1 MTCDAPHFLGL
12 FDWMSWSWLKAVST
26 GAMAGPSTADLFAA
40 LRDESAPLSADAMEA
55 FASGVKLDLAAGGAE
70 CRAEVEDLVRAS
82 VACSAA
88 DRAAEALIVDVRSP
102 GEFARGHVPGA
113 LNVPLFTDDERAKVG
128 TAFAKQGRGVALVL
142 GMKAVR
148 PKLERLVNEVVRL
161 VEAKEAEP
169 SSASARARGHAPPV
183 VYVHCWR
190 GGMRS
195 SSLTWLLLHA
205 APPGSLDVRVVRGGY
220 KAFRRFVLTRWHTP
234 ASLTRASSS
243 SSMASSVSTNSSLFE
258 DAGVSGDAEKD
269 KKESAEKRPEPR
281 VCVVG
286 GRTGVGK
293 TAALL
298 GLRAAGE
305 SVIDLEGLAAHSGSA
320 FGWVGRPPEQP
331 TSEHFGNLVAM
342 QWVALTSPPTDKVS
356 AGSNAPSDD
365 SEKNDDSEKAPRW
378 IFVEDEGP
386 HVGKCSVD
394 PGLFARMRHAPLVV
408 NVVASRATRLRTLVE
423 DYANDAHRA
432 DPAWQDAMDESVGK
446 LRKRLGNE
454 RAEALRVKLREGDFA
469 AVADG
474 LLEYY
479 DGLYDKHLGMK
490 RVEKREKQAARK
502 KAERAEGAEDGKDG
516 DDARGSR
523 DISREETE
531 ARLTLEQ
538 AARAGKVVE
547 CRARAVGAN
556 DREGRHPDSLDVDTL
571 VGDILKTVAA
581 FEAEEALAAERAE

>member
-1 MTCDAPHFLGL
+1 M
-12 FDWMSWSWLKAVST
+12 ST

-169 SSASARARGHAPPV
+169 RRASARARGHAPLV

-243 SSMASSVSTNSSLFE
+243 SSMASSASTNSSLFE
-258 DAGVSGDAEKD
+258 DAGVSGEFDKD

-320 FGWVGRPPEQP
+320 FGWVGRPPAQP

-342 QWVALTSPPTDKVS
+342 QWVALTSPPRERVS
-356 AGSNAPSDD
+356 AGSNADD
-365 SEKNDDSEKAPRW
+365 DCEKKAPRW
-378 IFVEDEGP
+378 IFIEDEGP

-408 NVVASRATRLRTLVE
+408 NVIASRATRLRTLVE
-423 DYANDAHRA
+423 DYAADAHRA

-454 RAEALRVKLREGDFA
+454 RAEALRARLREGDFA

-479 DGLYDKHLGMK
+479 DGLYDKHLGSK
-490 RVEKREKQAARK
+490 RVEKREKQAARRQEK
-502 KAERAEGAEDGKDG
+502 RAKEKENGAEDGEYGDEETKKD
-516 DDARGSR
+516 
-523 DISREETE
+523 EETE
-531 ARLTLEQ
+531 ATALEQ

-556 DREGRHPDSLDVDTL
+556 DREGRHPDSLDVDAL

-581 FEAEEALAAERAE
+581 FEAEEARVVAECAE

>member
-1 MTCDAPHFLGL
+1 
-12 FDWMSWSWLKAVST
+12 VST

-161 VEAKEAEP
+161 VEAKGAEP
-169 SSASARARGHAPPV
+169 SSASARARGHAPLV

-243 SSMASSVSTNSSLFE
+243 SSMASSASTNSSLFE
-258 DAGVSGDAEKD
+258 DAGVLGDAEKD

-320 FGWVGRPPEQP
+320 FGWVGRPPAQP

-342 QWVALTSPPTDKVS
+342 QWVALTSPPMDKVS
-356 AGSNAPSDD
+356 AGSNAPS
-365 SEKNDDSEKAPRW
+365 DDSEKAPRW

-423 DYANDAHRA
+423 DYANDQHRA

-446 LRKRLGNE
+446 LRKRLGDE

-516 DDARGSR
+516 NDDANGSR
-523 DISREETE
+523 EISREETE

-547 CRARAVGAN
+547 CLALAVGAN
-556 DREGRHPDSLDVDTL
+556 DREGRHPDSLDVDVL

>member
-1 MTCDAPHFLGL
+1 M
-12 FDWMSWSWLKAVST
+12 ST

-169 SSASARARGHAPPV
+169 RRASARARGHAPLV

-243 SSMASSVSTNSSLFE
+243 SSMASSASTNSSLFE
-258 DAGVSGDAEKD
+258 DAGVSGEFDKD

-320 FGWVGRPPEQP
+320 FGWVGRPPAQP

-342 QWVALTSPPTDKVS
+342 QWVALTSPPRERVS
-356 AGSNAPSDD
+356 AGSNADD
-365 SEKNDDSEKAPRW
+365 DCEKKAPRW

-408 NVVASRATRLRTLVE
+408 NVIASRATRLRTLVE
-423 DYANDAHRA
+423 DYAADAHRA

-454 RAEALRVKLREGDFA
+454 RAEALRARLREGDFA

-479 DGLYDKHLGMK
+479 DGLYDKHLGSK
-490 RVEKREKQAARK
+490 RVEKREKQAARRQEK
-502 KAERAEGAEDGKDG
+502 RAKEKAESAEDGEYGDEETKKD
-516 DDARGSR
+516 
-523 DISREETE
+523 EETE
-531 ARLTLEQ
+531 ATALEQ
-538 AARAGKVVE
+538 APRAGKVVE

-556 DREGRHPDSLDVDTL
+556 DHEGRHPDSLDVDAL

-581 FEAEEALAAERAE
+581 FEAEEARVVAERAE

>member
-1 MTCDAPHFLGL
+1 M
-12 FDWMSWSWLKAVST
+12 ST

-243 SSMASSVSTNSSLFE
+243 SSMASSASTNSSLFE

-356 AGSNAPSDD
+356 AGSNAPS
-365 SEKNDDSEKAPRW
+365 DDSEKAPRW

-516 DDARGSR
+516 DDDARGSR
-523 DISREETE
+523 EISREETE

-556 DREGRHPDSLDVDTL
+556 DREGRHPDSLDVDAL

>member
-1 MTCDAPHFLGL
+1 
-12 FDWMSWSWLKAVST
+12 
-26 GAMAGPSTADLFAA
+26 
-40 LRDESAPLSADAMEA
+40 
-55 FASGVKLDLAAGGAE
+55 
-70 CRAEVEDLVRAS
+70 
-82 VACSAA
+82 
-88 DRAAEALIVDVRSP
+88 
-102 GEFARGHVPGA
+102 
-113 LNVPLFTDDERAKVG
+113 
-128 TAFAKQGRGVALVL
+128 
-142 GMKAVR
+142 
-148 PKLERLVNEVVRL
+148 
-161 VEAKEAEP
+161 
-169 SSASARARGHAPPV
+169 
-183 VYVHCWR
+183 
-190 GGMRS
+190 
-195 SSLTWLLLHA
+195 
-205 APPGSLDVRVVRGGY
+205 
-220 KAFRRFVLTRWHTP
+220 
-234 ASLTRASSS
+234 
-243 SSMASSVSTNSSLFE
+243 MASSVSTNSSLFE
-258 DAGVSGDAEKD
+258 DAGVLNDAEKD

-320 FGWVGRPPEQP
+320 FGWVGRPPAQP

-342 QWVALTSPPTDKVS
+342 QWVALTSPPMDKVS

-365 SEKNDDSEKAPRW
+365 SKKAPRW

-516 DDARGSR
+516 DDDANCSR

-556 DREGRHPDSLDVDTL
+556 DREGRHPDSLDVDVL

>member
-1 MTCDAPHFLGL
+1 M
-12 FDWMSWSWLKAVST
+12 ST

-169 SSASARARGHAPPV
+169 RRASARARGHAPLV

-243 SSMASSVSTNSSLFE
+243 SSMASSASTNSSLFE
-258 DAGVSGDAEKD
+258 DAGVSGEFDKD

-320 FGWVGRPPEQP
+320 FGWVGRPPAQP

-342 QWVALTSPPTDKVS
+342 QWVALTSPPRERVS
-356 AGSNAPSDD
+356 AGSNADD
-365 SEKNDDSEKAPRW
+365 DCEKKAPRW

-408 NVVASRATRLRTLVE
+408 NVIASRATRLRTLVE
-423 DYANDAHRA
+423 DYAADAHRA

-454 RAEALRVKLREGDFA
+454 RAEALRARLREGDFA

-479 DGLYDKHLGMK
+479 DGLYDKHLGSK
-490 RVEKREKQAARK
+490 RVEKREKQAARRQEK
-502 KAERAEGAEDGKDG
+502 RAKEKGAEDGEYGDEETKKD
-516 DDARGSR
+516 
-523 DISREETE
+523 EETE
-531 ARLTLEQ
+531 ATALEQ

-556 DREGRHPDSLDVDTL
+556 DREGKHPDSLDVDAL

-581 FEAEEALAAERAE
+581 FEAEEARVVAERAE

>member
-1 MTCDAPHFLGL
+1 M
-12 FDWMSWSWLKAVST
+12 ST

-169 SSASARARGHAPPV
+169 SSALARARGHAPLV

-205 APPGSLDVRVVRGGY
+205 LPPGSLDVRVVRGGY

-258 DAGVSGDAEKD
+258 DPSVSGDAEKD

-320 FGWVGRPPEQP
+320 FGWVGRPPAQP

-342 QWVALTSPPTDKVS
+342 QWVALTSPPMDKVS
-356 AGSNAPSDD
+356 AGSNAPS
-365 SEKNDDSEKAPRW
+365 DDSEKAPRW

-479 DGLYDKHLGMK
+479 DGLYDKHLGSK

-516 DDARGSR
+516 DDDANGSR
-523 DISREETE
+523 EISREETE

-547 CRARAVGAN
+547 CRARAVGAS

>member
-342 QWVALTSPPTDKVS
+342 QWVALTSPPMDKVS

-365 SEKNDDSEKAPRW
+365 SKKAPRW

-454 RAEALRVKLREGDFA
+454 RAELLRVKLREGDFA

-556 DREGRHPDSLDVDTL
+556 DREGRHPDSLDVDVL

>member
-1 MTCDAPHFLGL
+1 VTCDAPHFLGL
-12 FDWMSWSWLKAVST
+12 FDWMSWSWWKAVST

-243 SSMASSVSTNSSLFE
+243 SSMASSASTNSSLFE

-342 QWVALTSPPTDKVS
+342 QWVALTSPPMDKVS

-365 SEKNDDSEKAPRW
+365 SKKAPRW

-454 RAEALRVKLREGDFA
+454 RAELLRVKLREGDFA

-502 KAERAEGAEDGKDG
+502 KAERAVGAEDGKDG
-516 DDARGSR
+516 DDDANCSR

-556 DREGRHPDSLDVDTL
+556 DREGRHPDSLDVDVL

-581 FEAEEALAAERAE
+581 FEAEEALVAERAE

>member
-1 MTCDAPHFLGL
+1 VTCDAPHFLGL

-169 SSASARARGHAPPV
+169 SSASARARGHAPLA

-243 SSMASSVSTNSSLFE
+243 SSMASSASTNSSLFE

-320 FGWVGRPPEQP
+320 FGWVGRPPAQP

-342 QWVALTSPPTDKVS
+342 QWVALTSPPMDKVS

-365 SEKNDDSEKAPRW
+365 SKKAPRW

-516 DDARGSR
+516 DDDASGSR
-523 DISREETE
+523 EISREETE

-547 CRARAVGAN
+547 CRARAVGAS
-556 DREGRHPDSLDVDTL
+556 DREGRHPDSLDVDVL

>member
-1 MTCDAPHFLGL
+1 
-12 FDWMSWSWLKAVST
+12 VST

-161 VEAKEAEP
+161 VEAKGAEP
-169 SSASARARGHAPPV
+169 SSASARARGHAPLV

-243 SSMASSVSTNSSLFE
+243 SSMASSASTNSSLFE
-258 DAGVSGDAEKD
+258 DAGVLGDAEKD

-320 FGWVGRPPEQP
+320 FGWVGRPPAQP

-342 QWVALTSPPTDKVS
+342 QWVALTSPPMDKVS
-356 AGSNAPSDD
+356 AGSNAPS
-365 SEKNDDSEKAPRW
+365 DDSEKAPRW

-423 DYANDAHRA
+423 DYANDQHRA
-432 DPAWQDAMDESVGK
+432 DPAWQHAMDESVGK
-446 LRKRLGNE
+446 LRKRLGDE

-516 DDARGSR
+516 NDDANGSR
-523 DISREETE
+523 EISREETE

-547 CRARAVGAN
+547 CLALAVGAN
-556 DREGRHPDSLDVDTL
+556 DREGRHPDSLDVDVL

>member
-1 MTCDAPHFLGL
+1 VTCDAPHFLGL
-12 FDWMSWSWLKAVST
+12 FDWMSWSWWKAVST

-320 FGWVGRPPEQP
+320 FGWVGRPPAQP

-342 QWVALTSPPTDKVS
+342 QWVALTSPPMDKVS

-365 SEKNDDSEKAPRW
+365 SKKAPRW

-516 DDARGSR
+516 DDDTRGSR
-523 DISREETE
+523 EISREETE

-547 CRARAVGAN
+547 CRARAVGAS

>member
-1 MTCDAPHFLGL
+1 
-12 FDWMSWSWLKAVST
+12 VST

-169 SSASARARGHAPPV
+169 SSASARARGHAPLV

-243 SSMASSVSTNSSLFE
+243 SSMASSASTNSSLFE

-320 FGWVGRPPEQP
+320 FGWVGRPPAQP

-342 QWVALTSPPTDKVS
+342 QWVALTSPPMDKVS
-356 AGSNAPSDD
+356 AGSNADD
-365 SEKNDDSEKAPRW
+365 DEYEKNDDSKKAPRW

-516 DDARGSR
+516 DDDARGSR
-523 DISREETE
+523 EISREETE
-531 ARLTLEQ
+531 ARLTLER

-556 DREGRHPDSLDVDTL
+556 DREGRHPDSLDVDVL

>member
-1 MTCDAPHFLGL
+1 M
-12 FDWMSWSWLKAVST
+12 ST

-169 SSASARARGHAPPV
+169 RRASARARGHAPLV

-243 SSMASSVSTNSSLFE
+243 SSMASSASTNSSLFE
-258 DAGVSGDAEKD
+258 DAGVSGEFDKD

-305 SVIDLEGLAAHSGSA
+305 RVIDLEGLAAHSGSA
-320 FGWVGRPPEQP
+320 FGWVGRPPAQP

-342 QWVALTSPPTDKVS
+342 QWVALTSPPRERVS
-356 AGSNAPSDD
+356 AGSNADD
-365 SEKNDDSEKAPRW
+365 DCEKKAPRW

-408 NVVASRATRLRTLVE
+408 NVIASRATRLRKLVE
-423 DYANDAHRA
+423 DYAADAHRA

-454 RAEALRVKLREGDFA
+454 RAEALRARLREGDFA

-479 DGLYDKHLGMK
+479 DGLYDKHLGSK
-490 RVEKREKQAARK
+490 RVEKREKQAARRQEK
-502 KAERAEGAEDGKDG
+502 RAKEKENGAEDGEYGDEETKKD
-516 DDARGSR
+516 
-523 DISREETE
+523 EETE
-531 ARLTLEQ
+531 ATALEQ

-556 DREGRHPDSLDVDTL
+556 DREGRHPDSLDVDAL

-581 FEAEEALAAERAE
+581 FEAEEARVVAERAE

>member
-1 MTCDAPHFLGL
+1 M
-12 FDWMSWSWLKAVST
+12 ST

-169 SSASARARGHAPPV
+169 SSASARARGHAPLA

-195 SSLTWLLLHA
+195 SSLTWLLLHT

-243 SSMASSVSTNSSLFE
+243 SSMASSASTNSSLFE

-320 FGWVGRPPEQP
+320 FGWVGRPPAQP

-342 QWVALTSPPTDKVS
+342 QWVALTSPPMDKVS
-356 AGSNAPSDD
+356 AGSNADD
-365 SEKNDDSEKAPRW
+365 DEYEKNDDSKKAPRW

-516 DDARGSR
+516 DDDARGSR
-523 DISREETE
+523 EISREETE

-556 DREGRHPDSLDVDTL
+556 DREGRHPDSLDVDVL

>member
-1 MTCDAPHFLGL
+1 M
-12 FDWMSWSWLKAVST
+12 ST

-161 VEAKEAEP
+161 VEAKGAEP
-169 SSASARARGHAPPV
+169 SSASARARGHAPLV

-243 SSMASSVSTNSSLFE
+243 SSMASSASTNSSLFE
-258 DAGVSGDAEKD
+258 DAGVLGDAEKD

-320 FGWVGRPPEQP
+320 FGWVGRPPAQP

-342 QWVALTSPPTDKVS
+342 QWVALTSPPMDKVS
-356 AGSNAPSDD
+356 AGSNAPS
-365 SEKNDDSEKAPRW
+365 DDSEKAPRW

-423 DYANDAHRA
+423 DYANDQHRA

-446 LRKRLGNE
+446 LRKRLGDE

-516 DDARGSR
+516 NDDANGSR
-523 DISREETE
+523 EISREETE

-547 CRARAVGAN
+547 CLALAVGAN
-556 DREGRHPDSLDVDTL
+556 DREGRHPDSLDVDVL

>member
-1 MTCDAPHFLGL
+1 
-12 FDWMSWSWLKAVST
+12 
-26 GAMAGPSTADLFAA
+26 MAGPSTADLFAA

-55 FASGVKLDLAAGGAE
+55 FASGVKLDLAASGAE

-82 VACSAA
+82 VSCSAA

-169 SSASARARGHAPPV
+169 SRASARCPTTAPLV

-205 APPGSLDVRVVRGGY
+205 APPGSLDARVVRGGY

-234 ASLTRASSS
+234 ASLTRSSS
-243 SSMASSVSTNSSLFE
+243 SSSVASSASTSSSLFE
-258 DAGVSGDAEKD
+258 DPAASVRDAGTP
-269 KKESAEKRPEPR
+269 SAEKPPEPR

-320 FGWVGRPPEQP
+320 FGWVGRPPAQP
-331 TSEHFGNLVAM
+331 TSEHFANLVAM
-342 QWVALTSPPTDKVS
+342 QWVALTDRADAT
-356 AGSNAPSDD
+356 SNAARADG
-365 SEKNDDSEKAPRW
+365 ARW

-408 NVVASRATRLRTLVE
+408 NVVAPRATRLRTLVE
-423 DYANDAHRA
+423 DYAADAHRT
-432 DPAWQDAMDESVGK
+432 DPAWRDAMDESVGK

-454 RAEALRVKLREGDFA
+454 RADALRALLREGDFA

-479 DGLYDKHLGMK
+479 DALYDKHLGSK
-490 RVEKREKQAARK
+490 RVEKREKQAAR
-502 KAERAEGAEDGKDG
+502 ARREEAREG
-516 DDARGSR
+516 DDAPSANDDAKRN
-523 DISREETE
+523 
-531 ARLTLEQ
+531 ARLELGDAATASPPASPPASPAPAPALEQ

-547 CRARAVGAN
+547 CRARAVGDR
-556 DREGRHPDSLDVDTL
+556 DREGRHPDSLDVDAL

-581 FEAEEALAAERAE
+581 FEAEEATSDAERLERLAERARG

>member
-1 MTCDAPHFLGL
+1 M
-12 FDWMSWSWLKAVST
+12 ST

-169 SSASARARGHAPPV
+169 SSASARARGHAPLV

-243 SSMASSVSTNSSLFE
+243 SSMASSASTNSSMFE

-320 FGWVGRPPEQP
+320 FGWVGRPPAQP

-356 AGSNAPSDD
+356 AGSNADD
-365 SEKNDDSEKAPRW
+365 DEYEKNDDSKKAPRW

-516 DDARGSR
+516 DDDANCSR

>member
-40 LRDESAPLSADAMEA
+40 LRDASAPLSTDDMEA

-82 VACSAA
+82 VACSDA

-148 PKLERLVNEVVRL
+148 PKLERLVHEVVRL
-161 VEAKEAEP
+161 AEAKEAEP
-169 SSASARARGHAPPV
+169 GRASARAPLV

-320 FGWVGRPPEQP
+320 FGWVGRPPAQP

-356 AGSNAPSDD
+356 AGSNAADDD
-365 SEKNDDSEKAPRW
+365 SDKKAPRW

-479 DGLYDKHLGMK
+479 DGLYDKHLGQK

-556 DREGRHPDSLDVDTL
+556 DREGRHPDSLDVDVL

>member
-40 LRDESAPLSADAMEA
+40 LRDASAPLSTDDMEA

-205 APPGSLDVRVVRGGY
+205 TPPGSLDVRVVRGGY

-356 AGSNAPSDD
+356 AGSNAADDD
-365 SEKNDDSEKAPRW
+365 SDKTAPRW

-454 RAEALRVKLREGDFA
+454 RAELLRVKLREGDFA

-479 DGLYDKHLGMK
+479 DGLYDKHLGQK

-502 KAERAEGAEDGKDG
+502 KAERAVGAEDGKDG

-556 DREGRHPDSLDVDTL
+556 DREGRHPDSLDVDVL

>member
-12 FDWMSWSWLKAVST
+12 FDWMSWSWWKAVST

-281 VCVVG
+281 VCIVG

-356 AGSNAPSDD
+356 AGSNAADDD
-365 SEKNDDSEKAPRW
+365 SDKKAPRW

-454 RAEALRVKLREGDFA
+454 RAELLRVKLREGDFA

-502 KAERAEGAEDGKDG
+502 KAERAVGAEDGKDG
-516 DDARGSR
+516 DDDANCSR

-556 DREGRHPDSLDVDTL
+556 DREGRHPDSLDVDVL

>member
-1 MTCDAPHFLGL
+1 M
-12 FDWMSWSWLKAVST
+12 ST

-169 SSASARARGHAPPV
+169 SSASARARGHAPLV

-243 SSMASSVSTNSSLFE
+243 SSMASSASTNSSLFE

-320 FGWVGRPPEQP
+320 FGWVGRPPAQP

-342 QWVALTSPPTDKVS
+342 QWVALTSPPMDKVS
-356 AGSNAPSDD
+356 AGSNADD
-365 SEKNDDSEKAPRW
+365 DEYEKNDDSKKAPRW

-516 DDARGSR
+516 DDDARGSR
-523 DISREETE
+523 EISREETE

-556 DREGRHPDSLDVDTL
+556 DREGRHPDSLDVDVL

>member
-1 MTCDAPHFLGL
+1 M
-12 FDWMSWSWLKAVST
+12 ST

-40 LRDESAPLSADAMEA
+40 LRDASAPVSTDDMEA

-82 VACSAA
+82 VACSDA

-169 SSASARARGHAPPV
+169 SSASARARGHAPLV

-356 AGSNAPSDD
+356 AGSNAADDD
-365 SEKNDDSEKAPRW
+365 SDKKAPRW

-479 DGLYDKHLGMK
+479 DGLYDKHLGQK

-556 DREGRHPDSLDVDTL
+556 DREGRHPDSLDVDVL

>member
-1 MTCDAPHFLGL
+1 M
-12 FDWMSWSWLKAVST
+12 ST

-169 SSASARARGHAPPV
+169 RRASARARGHAPLV

-243 SSMASSVSTNSSLFE
+243 SSMASSASTNSSLFE
-258 DAGVSGDAEKD
+258 DAGVSGEFDKD

-320 FGWVGRPPEQP
+320 FGWVGRPPAQP

-342 QWVALTSPPTDKVS
+342 QWVALTSPPRERVS
-356 AGSNAPSDD
+356 AGSNADD
-365 SEKNDDSEKAPRW
+365 DCEKKAPRW
-378 IFVEDEGP
+378 IFIEDEGP

-408 NVVASRATRLRTLVE
+408 NVIASRATRLQTLVE
-423 DYANDAHRA
+423 DYAADAHRA

-454 RAEALRVKLREGDFA
+454 RAEALRARLREGDFA

-479 DGLYDKHLGMK
+479 DGLYDKHLGSK
-490 RVEKREKQAARK
+490 RVEKREKQAARRQEK
-502 KAERAEGAEDGKDG
+502 RAKEKENGAEDGEYGDEETKKD
-516 DDARGSR
+516 
-523 DISREETE
+523 EETE
-531 ARLTLEQ
+531 ATALEQ

-556 DREGRHPDSLDVDTL
+556 DREGRHPDSLDVDAL

-581 FEAEEALAAERAE
+581 FEAEEARVVAERAE

>member
-1 MTCDAPHFLGL
+1 VTCDAPHFLGL
-12 FDWMSWSWLKAVST
+12 FDWMSWSWWKAVST

-320 FGWVGRPPEQP
+320 FGWVGRPPAQP

-342 QWVALTSPPTDKVS
+342 QWVALTSPPMDKVS

-365 SEKNDDSEKAPRW
+365 SKKAPRW

-516 DDARGSR
+516 DDDANCSR

-556 DREGRHPDSLDVDTL
+556 DREGRHPDSLDVDVL

>member
-1 MTCDAPHFLGL
+1 
-12 FDWMSWSWLKAVST
+12 MSIISRQGRKKAVST

-40 LRDESAPLSADAMEA
+40 LRDASAPLSTDDMEA

-82 VACSAA
+82 VACSDA

-113 LNVPLFTDDERAKVG
+113 MNVPLFTDDERAKVG

-148 PKLERLVNEVVRL
+148 PKLERLVHEVVRL
-161 VEAKEAEP
+161 AEAKEAEP
-169 SSASARARGHAPPV
+169 GRASARAPLV

-205 APPGSLDVRVVRGGY
+205 APPGSLDARVVRGGY

-234 ASLTRASSS
+234 ASLTRSSSS
-243 SSMASSVSTNSSLFE
+243 SSMASSASTSSSMFE
-258 DAGVSGDAEKD
+258 DCSNAGKPG
-269 KKESAEKRPEPR
+269 AEKRREPR
-281 VCVVG
+281 LCVVG

-305 SVIDLEGLAAHSGSA
+305 RVIDLEGIAAHSGSA
-320 FGWVGRPPEQP
+320 FGWVGRPPAQP
-331 TSEHFGNLVAM
+331 TSEHFANLVAM
-342 QWVALTSPPTDKVS
+342 RWVALTTEERAS
-356 AGSNAPSDD
+356 ADASDASD
-365 SEKNDDSEKAPRW
+365 RPAW
-378 IFVEDEGP
+378 IFIEDEGP

-394 PGLFARMRHAPLVV
+394 PGLFARMRNAPLVV
-408 NVVASRATRLRTLVE
+408 NVVAPRATRLRTLVE
-423 DYANDAHRA
+423 DYAAETHRA
-432 DPAWQDAMDESVGK
+432 DPAWRGAMDESVGK
-446 LRKRLGNE
+446 LRKRLGNQ
-454 RAEALRVKLREGDFA
+454 RADALRGALREGDFA

-479 DGLYDKHLGMK
+479 DGLYDKHLGSK
-490 RVEKREKQAARK
+490 RVEKRERQAARRR
-502 KAERAEGAEDGKDG
+502 ERVGAND
-516 DDARGSR
+516 DDAKQ
-523 DISREETE
+523 DDAATAAETTSPALE
-531 ARLTLEQ
+531 RTTLEQ
-538 AARAGKVVE
+538 AARAGEVVE
-547 CRARAVGAN
+547 CRARAVGER
-556 DREGRHPDSLDVDTL
+556 DRDGRHPDSLDVDAL
-571 VGDILKTVAA
+571 VRDILNTVHA
-581 FEAEEALAAERAE
+581 FEAEEAERGSAGGSE

>member
-1 MTCDAPHFLGL
+1 M
-12 FDWMSWSWLKAVST
+12 ST

-169 SSASARARGHAPPV
+169 RRASARARGHAPLV

-243 SSMASSVSTNSSLFE
+243 SSMASSASTNSSLFE
-258 DAGVSGDAEKD
+258 DAGVSGEFDKD

-320 FGWVGRPPEQP
+320 FGWVGRPPAQP

-342 QWVALTSPPTDKVS
+342 QWVALTSPPRERVS
-356 AGSNAPSDD
+356 AGSNADD
-365 SEKNDDSEKAPRW
+365 DCEKKAPRW

-408 NVVASRATRLRTLVE
+408 NVIASRATRLRKLVE
-423 DYANDAHRA
+423 DYAADAHRA

-454 RAEALRVKLREGDFA
+454 RAEALRARLREGDFA

-479 DGLYDKHLGMK
+479 DGLYDKHLGSK
-490 RVEKREKQAARK
+490 RVEKREKQAARRQEK
-502 KAERAEGAEDGKDG
+502 RAKEKAESAEDGEYGDEETKKD
-516 DDARGSR
+516 
-523 DISREETE
+523 EETE
-531 ARLTLEQ
+531 ATALEQ
-538 AARAGKVVE
+538 APRAGKVVE

-556 DREGRHPDSLDVDTL
+556 DHEGRHPDSLDVDAL

-581 FEAEEALAAERAE
+581 FEAEEARVVAERAE

>member
-1 MTCDAPHFLGL
+1 M
-12 FDWMSWSWLKAVST
+12 ST

-40 LRDESAPLSADAMEA
+40 LRDASAPLSTDDMEA

-82 VACSAA
+82 VACSDA

-113 LNVPLFTDDERAKVG
+113 MNVPLFTDDERAKVG

-161 VEAKEAEP
+161 AEAKEAE
-169 SSASARARGHAPPV
+169 AKEAPPV

-205 APPGSLDVRVVRGGY
+205 APPGSLDARVVRGGY

-234 ASLTRASSS
+234 ASLTRSSSS
-243 SSMASSVSTNSSLFE
+243 SSMASSASTSSSMFE
-258 DAGVSGDAEKD
+258 DCSNAEKPG
-269 KKESAEKRPEPR
+269 AEKRREPR
-281 VCVVG
+281 LCVVG

-305 SVIDLEGLAAHSGSA
+305 RVIDLEDIAAHSGSA
-320 FGWVGRPPEQP
+320 FGWVGRPPAQP
-331 TSEHFGNLVAM
+331 TSEHFANLVAM
-342 QWVALTSPPTDKVS
+342 RWVALTTEERAS
-356 AGSNAPSDD
+356 ADASDASD
-365 SEKNDDSEKAPRW
+365 RPAW
-378 IFVEDEGP
+378 IFIEDEGP

-394 PGLFARMRHAPLVV
+394 PGLFARMRNAPLVV
-408 NVVASRATRLRTLVE
+408 NVVAPRATRLRTLVE
-423 DYANDAHRA
+423 DYAAETHRA
-432 DPAWQDAMDESVGK
+432 DPAWRGAMDESVGK
-446 LRKRLGNE
+446 LRKRLGNQ
-454 RAEALRVKLREGDFA
+454 RADALRGALREGDFA

-479 DGLYDKHLGMK
+479 DGLYDKHLGSK
-490 RVEKREKQAARK
+490 RVEKRERQATRRR
-502 KAERAEGAEDGKDG
+502 ERVGAND
-516 DDARGSR
+516 DDAKE
-523 DISREETE
+523 DDAATAAETTSPALE
-531 ARLTLEQ
+531 RTTLEQ
-538 AARAGKVVE
+538 AARAGEVVE
-547 CRARAVGAN
+547 CRARAVGER
-556 DREGRHPDSLDVDTL
+556 DRDGRHPDSLDVDAL
-571 VGDILKTVAA
+571 VRDILHTVNA
-581 FEAEEALAAERAE
+581 FEAEEAERGSAGGSE

>member
-1 MTCDAPHFLGL
+1 
-12 FDWMSWSWLKAVST
+12 MSPVHLYRSKQSISTRRTFSIVSRRGRKKAVST

-40 LRDESAPLSADAMEA
+40 LRDASAPLSTDDMEA

-82 VACSAA
+82 VACSDA

-148 PKLERLVNEVVRL
+148 PKLERLVHEVVRL
-161 VEAKEAEP
+161 AEAKEAEP
-169 SSASARARGHAPPV
+169 GRASARAPLV

-205 APPGSLDVRVVRGGY
+205 APPGSLDARVVRGGY

-234 ASLTRASSS
+234 ASLTRSSSS
-243 SSMASSVSTNSSLFE
+243 SSMASSASTSSSMFE
-258 DAGVSGDAEKD
+258 DCSNAAKPGEAP
-269 KKESAEKRPEPR
+269 EKRREPR
-281 VCVVG
+281 LCVVG

-305 SVIDLEGLAAHSGSA
+305 RVIDLEGIAAHSGSA
-320 FGWVGRPPEQP
+320 FGWVGRPPAQP
-331 TSEHFGNLVAM
+331 TSEHFANLVAM
-342 QWVALTSPPTDKVS
+342 RWVALTTEERAS
-356 AGSNAPSDD
+356 ADASDA
-365 SEKNDDSEKAPRW
+365 SAAGPGCW
-378 IFVEDEGP
+378 IFIEDEGP

-408 NVVASRATRLRTLVE
+408 NVVAPRATRLRTLVE
-423 DYANDAHRA
+423 DYAAETHRA
-432 DPAWQDAMDESVGK
+432 DPAWRGAMDESVGK
-446 LRKRLGNE
+446 LRKRLGNQ
-454 RAEALRVKLREGDFA
+454 RADALRGALREGDFA

-479 DGLYDKHLGMK
+479 DGLYDKHLGSK
-490 RVEKREKQAARK
+490 RVEKRERQAAGARQ
-502 KAERAEGAEDGKDG
+502 ERAAGAN
-516 DDARGSR
+516 DDDRVMKAAGTTIPAPERP
-523 DISREETE
+523 
-531 ARLTLEQ
+531 APEQ
-538 AARAGKVVE
+538 AARAGEVVE
-547 CRARAVGAN
+547 CRARAVGER
-556 DREGRHPDSLDVDTL
+556 DRDGRHPDSLDVDAL
-571 VGDILKTVAA
+571 VRDILKTVAA
-581 FEAEEALAAERAE
+581 FEAAEVERGSAGGSE

>member
-1 MTCDAPHFLGL
+1 
-12 FDWMSWSWLKAVST
+12 
-26 GAMAGPSTADLFAA
+26 
-40 LRDESAPLSADAMEA
+40 
-55 FASGVKLDLAAGGAE
+55 
-70 CRAEVEDLVRAS
+70 
-82 VACSAA
+82 
-88 DRAAEALIVDVRSP
+88 
-102 GEFARGHVPGA
+102 
-113 LNVPLFTDDERAKVG
+113 
-128 TAFAKQGRGVALVL
+128 
-142 GMKAVR
+142 
-148 PKLERLVNEVVRL
+148 
-161 VEAKEAEP
+161 
-169 SSASARARGHAPPV
+169 
-183 VYVHCWR
+183 
-190 GGMRS
+190 MRS

-243 SSMASSVSTNSSLFE
+243 SSMASSASTNSSLFE

-356 AGSNAPSDD
+356 AGSNAADDD
-365 SEKNDDSEKAPRW
+365 SDKTAPRW

-516 DDARGSR
+516 NDDARGSR

-556 DREGRHPDSLDVDTL
+556 DREGRHPDSLDVDVL

>member
-1 MTCDAPHFLGL
+1 M
-12 FDWMSWSWLKAVST
+12 ST

-169 SSASARARGHAPPV
+169 RRASARARGHAPLV

-243 SSMASSVSTNSSLFE
+243 SSMASSASTNSSLFE
-258 DAGVSGDAEKD
+258 DAGVSGEFDKD

-320 FGWVGRPPEQP
+320 FGWVGRPPAQP

-342 QWVALTSPPTDKVS
+342 QWVALTSPPRERVS
-356 AGSNAPSDD
+356 AGSNADD
-365 SEKNDDSEKAPRW
+365 DCEKKAPRW
-378 IFVEDEGP
+378 IFIEDEGP

-408 NVVASRATRLRTLVE
+408 NVIASRATRLRTLVE
-423 DYANDAHRA
+423 DYAADAHRA

-454 RAEALRVKLREGDFA
+454 RAEALRARLREGDFA

-479 DGLYDKHLGMK
+479 DGLYDKHLGSK
-490 RVEKREKQAARK
+490 RVEKREKQAARRQEK
-502 KAERAEGAEDGKDG
+502 RAKETEKGAEDGEYGDEETKKD
-516 DDARGSR
+516 
-523 DISREETE
+523 EETE
-531 ARLTLEQ
+531 ATALEQ

-556 DREGRHPDSLDVDTL
+556 DREGRHPDSLDVDAL

-581 FEAEEALAAERAE
+581 FEAEEARVVAERAE

>member
-1 MTCDAPHFLGL
+1 
-12 FDWMSWSWLKAVST
+12 MSIISRQGRKKAVST

-40 LRDESAPLSADAMEA
+40 LRDASAPLSTDDMEA

-82 VACSAA
+82 VACSDA

-113 LNVPLFTDDERAKVG
+113 RNVPLFTDDERAKVG

-161 VEAKEAEP
+161 AEAKEAE
-169 SSASARARGHAPPV
+169 AKEAPPV

-205 APPGSLDVRVVRGGY
+205 APPGSLDARVVRGGY

-234 ASLTRASSS
+234 ASLTRSSSS
-243 SSMASSVSTNSSLFE
+243 SSMASSASTSSSMFE
-258 DAGVSGDAEKD
+258 DCSNAAKPGEAP
-269 KKESAEKRPEPR
+269 EKRREPR
-281 VCVVG
+281 LCVVG

-305 SVIDLEGLAAHSGSA
+305 RVIDLEGIAAHSGSA
-320 FGWVGRPPEQP
+320 FGWVGRPPAQP
-331 TSEHFGNLVAM
+331 TSEHFANLVAM
-342 QWVALTSPPTDKVS
+342 RWVALTTEDRAS
-356 AGSNAPSDD
+356 ADASDA
-365 SEKNDDSEKAPRW
+365 SAAGPAW
-378 IFVEDEGP
+378 IFIEDEGP

-408 NVVASRATRLRTLVE
+408 NVVAPRATRLRTLVE
-423 DYANDAHRA
+423 DYAAETHRA
-432 DPAWQDAMDESVGK
+432 DPAWRGAMDESVGK
-446 LRKRLGNE
+446 LRKRLGNQ
-454 RAEALRVKLREGDFA
+454 RADALRGALREGDFA

-479 DGLYDKHLGMK
+479 DGLYDKHLGSK
-490 RVEKREKQAARK
+490 RVEKRERQAARRQ
-502 KAERAEGAEDGKDG
+502 ERAGVND
-516 DDARGSR
+516 DDAKE
-523 DISREETE
+523 DDAVTAAETTIPAPE
-531 ARLTLEQ
+531 QPTLEQ
-538 AARAGKVVE
+538 AARAGEVVE
-547 CRARAVGAN
+547 CRARAVGER
-556 DREGRHPDSLDVDTL
+556 DRDGRHPDSLDVDAL
-571 VGDILKTVAA
+571 VRDILKTVAA
-581 FEAEEALAAERAE
+581 FEAEEAERGSAGGSE

>member
-12 FDWMSWSWLKAVST
+12 FDWMSWSWWKAVST

-356 AGSNAPSDD
+356 AGSNAADDD
-365 SEKNDDSEKAPRW
+365 SDKKAPRW

-454 RAEALRVKLREGDFA
+454 RAELLRVKLREGDFA

-516 DDARGSR
+516 DDDTRGSR
-523 DISREETE
+523 EISREETE

-547 CRARAVGAN
+547 CRARAVGAS

>member
-12 FDWMSWSWLKAVST
+12 FDWMSWSWWKAVST

-169 SSASARARGHAPPV
+169 SSASARARGHAPLA

-342 QWVALTSPPTDKVS
+342 QWVALTSPPMDKVS

-365 SEKNDDSEKAPRW
+365 SKRTPRW

-454 RAEALRVKLREGDFA
+454 RAELLRVKLREGDFA

-516 DDARGSR
+516 DDDANCSR

-556 DREGRHPDSLDVDTL
+556 DREGRHPDSLDVDVL

>member
-1 MTCDAPHFLGL
+1 MRRTFSIVSRRGRK
-12 FDWMSWSWLKAVST
+12 KAVST

-40 LRDESAPLSADAMEA
+40 LRDASAPVSTDDMEA

-82 VACSAA
+82 VACSDA

-148 PKLERLVNEVVRL
+148 PKLECLVHEVVRL
-161 VEAKEAEP
+161 AEAKEAEP
-169 SSASARARGHAPPV
+169 GRASARAPLV

-205 APPGSLDVRVVRGGY
+205 TPPGSLDVRVVRGGY

-356 AGSNAPSDD
+356 AGSNAADDD
-365 SEKNDDSEKAPRW
+365 SDKTAPRW

-454 RAEALRVKLREGDFA
+454 RAELLRVKLREGDFA

-479 DGLYDKHLGMK
+479 DGLYDKHLGQK

-516 DDARGSR
+516 DDDANCSR

-556 DREGRHPDSLDVDTL
+556 DREGRHPDSLDVDAL

>member
-12 FDWMSWSWLKAVST
+12 FDWMSWSWWKAVST

-169 SSASARARGHAPPV
+169 SSASARARGHAPLA

-356 AGSNAPSDD
+356 AGSNAADDD
-365 SEKNDDSEKAPRW
+365 SDKKAPRW

-502 KAERAEGAEDGKDG
+502 KAERAVGAEDGKDG
-516 DDARGSR
+516 DDDANCSR

-556 DREGRHPDSLDVDTL
+556 DREGRHPDSLDVDVL